1 MEAYNARTLVK
12 KTLVGPYD
20 LFITV
25 YSQLFKIENIEKS
38 FTIHHRNL
46 QVLDREFYKIS
57 SD

>member
-25 YSQLFKIENIEKS
+25 HRQLFKIENIEKS
-38 FTIHHRNL
+38 FTIYIEICKYLIEN
-46 QVLDREFYKIS
+46 FIK
-57 SD
+57 